1 MARKS
6 EPTLFERAVLAA
18 AALIFI
24 ALAAIVAASALGS
37 RSAASLIGLAQRLVS
52 RPMEAAIVVAV
63 CLFCGLYL
71 FAFALRRQEEVGIRQ
86 ETEIGHVRISMRAIE
101 NLVFRTAR
109 SVRGVKDVE
118 ARVHPSPEGVAI
130 DVSLVVHPDLQIPR
144 LSEEVGY
151 LVRSKVREMVGVE
164 VGNVSI
170 EVRNIAPE
178 ARARVE

>member
-6 EPTLFERAVLAA
+6 EPTLFDRAVFAA
-18 AALIFI
+18 AAVILV
-24 ALAAIVAASALGS
+24 ALAALIAASAFGS
-37 RSAASLIGLAQRLVS
+37 RSAAGLVGAAERLAA
-52 RPMEAAIVVAV
+52 RPAEAAIAALL
-63 CLFCGLYL
+63 CLFCGLHL
-71 FAFALRRQEEVGIRQ
+71 LAFALRRQEDEGIRQ

-170 EVRNIAPE
+170 EVRNIAAEP
-178 ARARVE
+178 RARVE